1 MSRNRQSGRQA
12 VMTAVRSALVAVMLN
27 GACWFAF
34 VARADLDTLG
44 GPNIGERLFL
54 ETRFAEF
61 FFTNS
66 GGDANALL
74 TNGDPVMNV
83 TASIY
88 GPLPGPFNGLSMN
101 CRACHMVEEQE
112 STGNRTYCDF
122 APRSPIPNIG
132 DGRLTTTRNAMPL
145 VDALLPRATPLF
157 LHNDG
162 QFTTPKDLIIG

>member
-1 MSRNRQSGRQA
+1 MDKRRQSGRQTF
-12 VMTAVRSALVAVMLN
+12 MTTMRSALAVIMVN
-27 GACWFAF
+27 CACWFAF
-34 VARADLDTLG
+34 VARGDLDTLG

-88 GPLPGPFNGLSMN
+88 GPLPGPFAGQSMN

-122 APRSPIPNIG
+122 APRSPVPGNG
-132 DGRLTTTRNAMPL
+132 DG
-145 VDALLPRATPLF
+145 ATET
-157 LHNDG
+157 H
-162 QFTTPKDLIIG
+162 